1 MRAEVLAQ
9 DLMRTTI
16 PVIVEVCVCD
26 CQLMQEAGESVSS
39 QRAGHGCVVLIVAT
53 DCRVGDVKVLKKIGV
68 QYHTPRHMWAS
79 E

>member
-53 DCRVGDVKVLKKIGV
+53 DCRVGGEGHEKNWGEIP
-68 QYHTPRHMWAS
+68 HTEAHVGK
-79 E
+79 